1 MSLKEMPAPQASRT
15 APGHLHE
22 TQATLALMYFNG
34 IGVLKDEAEAVRW
47 WRLAAAQDNAILGQ
61 FADEGVDLSESQWRP
76 PLQIAADETVIMD
89 VEFECS
95 GRGILDG
102 GDTVFFGQGE
112 QTRIRRMAASPW
124 RRWMALASSP
134 M

>member
-1 MSLKEMPAPQASRT
+1 MFLLLNFE
-15 APGHLHE
+15 
-22 TQATLALMYFNG
+22 
-34 IGVLKDEAEAVRW
+34 VDEI
-47 WRLAAAQDNAILGQ
+47 AILGQ

-102 GDTVFFGQGE
+102 RDTVFFGDYIRKWRWANPM
-112 QTRIRRMAASPW
+112 TR
-124 RRWMALASSP
+124 
-134 M
+134 